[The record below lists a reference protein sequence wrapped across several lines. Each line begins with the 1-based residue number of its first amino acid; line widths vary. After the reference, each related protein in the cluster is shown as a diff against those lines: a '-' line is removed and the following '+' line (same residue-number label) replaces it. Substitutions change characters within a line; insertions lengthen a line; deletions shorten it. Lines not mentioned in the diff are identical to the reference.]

1 MLIKGPCGYEPHT
14 LPLRYS
20 ENNCI
25 FAKKSLM
32 VRIKIELMSEKGNEF
47 IIFYQEGSNQGE
59 GKAWVRVPNLNLGS
73 SQG

>member
-1 MLIKGPCGYEPHT
+1 
-14 LPLRYS
+14 
-20 ENNCI
+20 
-25 FAKKSLM
+25 LM